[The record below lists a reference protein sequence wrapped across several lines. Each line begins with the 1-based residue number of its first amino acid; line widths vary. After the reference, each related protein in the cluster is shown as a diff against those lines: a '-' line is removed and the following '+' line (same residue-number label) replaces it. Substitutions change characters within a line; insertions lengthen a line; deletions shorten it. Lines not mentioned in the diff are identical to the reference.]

1 MIRLEFYKGYSWA
14 AAKLGGMC
22 SPEYAIFT
30 IIYSYHEAKRDCF
43 YSLSSFAK
51 MIGCGRS
58 TVQRALKRLKDT
70 GVLLVGECNYTNS
83 LQYDICEKVV
93 AQWIE
98 EWKNASEKNI

>member
-1 MIRLEFYKGYSWA
+1 MVKLEFYKGYSWA

-22 SPEYAIFT
+22 TPEYAIFT

-43 YSLSSFAK
+43 YSLSGFAK

-70 GVLLVGECNYTNS
+70 GILIVGDCNFTYS
-83 LQYDICEKVV
+83 LQYDISEKVV
-93 AQWIE
+93 LQWIN
-98 EWKNASEKNI
+98 EWKTVSEKNI